1 MATLSGLV
9 LFETPRY
16 ELHFQIAVSSVTTV
30 VVTSETVAAIP
41 ATVVSEVGRKCAHWV
56 DKDLKLQPWLQ
67 FFRIQVGHQVSE

>member
-1 MATLSGLV
+1 MAMPSVFV
-9 LFETPRY
+9 LLQTSRDERGFR
-16 ELHFQIAVSSVTTV
+16 IAISAVTTV